1 MIYKL
6 YKNGNVNYD
15 IEPEDKIV
23 PNSSNHIATESYD
36 SDSNIGI
43 KRNRKMFIKSP
54 VFVDIKAPWNI

>member
-6 YKNGNVNYD
+6 YKNGNVNCD

-23 PNSSNHIATESYD
+23 PSNSNYIATESYS

-43 KRNRKMFIKSP
+43 KRNTEMFIKSP
-54 VFVDIKAPWNI
+54 VFVDIKAPWSI